1 MKRAII
7 LASAALACLSLSACA
22 TANTDPAAVLKAL
35 GEAYGHCE
43 RIVSY
48 SASIGALNPG
58 SGATINGQVRCPPK
72 TPSAS
77 PEPSPDET
85 SAL

>member
-1 MKRAII
+1 MKHAFI
-7 LASAALACLSLSACA
+7 LVGASLAGPTLSGCV

-35 GEAYGHCE
+35 GEAYDHCE

-58 SGATINGQVRCPPK
+58 SGATINGQIRCPPK

-77 PEPSPDET
+77 TSSPGAT
-85 SAL
+85 STP